1 MDKSV
6 SIVKVDRRPYRVIA
20 QENWGLTDEQ
30 MRGMHVHHRIRRSDG
45 GTNDPSNLFVCTPW
59 YHDVVWH
66 GGSGGFIG
74 LATES
79 GQKGGESNAI
89 NKTGFCGRSPEK
101 MSEDGRKGGNTNVV
115 NKTGFLSDEW
125 QNSEER
131 RENNLRNG
139 EKARDS
145 NAGIHSE
152 KWKNSEEYKELCKRM
167 GSVAAATLRDQQR
180 GIFSPEWRESE
191 EYATHQSKAGKIGG
205 KKASEMNRKNKT
217 GIFGL
222 TTEQLSENSRKAN
235 SQVWESTED
244 GFRGNAGNVARHNQ
258 ANGWDPNAR
267 IRVG

>member
-6 SIVKVDRRPYRVIA
+6 SIVKVDRRPYRAIA

-30 MRGMHVHHRIRRSDG
+30 MKGMHVHHRIRRSDG

-74 LATES
+74 LATE
-79 GQKGGESNAI
+79 GGRKGGESNAI

-167 GSVAAATLRDQQR
+167 GSIAAATLRDQQR

-191 EYATHQSKAGKIGG
+191 EYATHQSKAGKVGG
-205 KKASEMNRKNKT
+205 KKASEINGENKT

-244 GFRGNAGNVARHNQ
+244 EFRGNAGNVARHNR